1 MLSPMLRAIFVGGG
15 VTVPLAALSVRA
27 TRASGPGGQNV
38 NKVAS
43 AVQLRFDVLHS
54 PSLPDDV
61 RVRLLR
67 LGGHRLTK
75 DGVLVITA
83 RESRDQVRNREIARE
98 KLAELIRAATYVP
111 KKRKPTR
118 PTRASKE
125 RRIDSKKR
133 NARTKQQRAK
143 RFDD

>member
-1 MLSPMLRAIFVGGG
+1 MSDLRITSTIAIPEAELEESFILS
-15 VTVPLAALSVRA
+15 
-27 TRASGPGGQNV
+27 SGAGGQNV

-43 AVQLRFDVLHS
+43 AVQLRFDALHS

-67 LGGHRLTK
+67 MGGHRLTK
-75 DGVLVITA
+75 DGVLIITA
-83 RESRDQVRNREIARE
+83 RESRDQVRNRQIARE
-98 KLAELIRAATYVP
+98 RLADLIQRATFVP

-118 PTRASKE
+118 PTKASKE
-125 RRIDSKKR
+125 RRIESKKR
-133 NARTKQQRAK
+133 TGMNKRQRSK

>member
-1 MLSPMLRAIFVGGG
+1 MPELCVTPNIVIAEAELEESFILS
-15 VTVPLAALSVRA
+15 
-27 TRASGPGGQNV
+27 SGAGGQNV

-43 AVQLRFDVLHS
+43 AVQLRFDALHS

-75 DGVLVITA
+75 DGVLIVTA
-83 RESRDQVRNREIARE
+83 RESRDQVRNRQIARE
-98 KLAELIRAATYVP
+98 RLADLIRRAVFVP
-111 KKRKPTR
+111 KKRKPTK

-125 RRIDSKKR
+125 RRIESKKR
-133 NARTKQQRAK
+133 TGFNKKQRSK
-143 RFDD
+143 RIEE

>member
-1 MLSPMLRAIFVGGG
+1 MPELRVTSNIVIAESELEESFILS
-15 VTVPLAALSVRA
+15 
-27 TRASGPGGQNV
+27 SGAGGQNV

-43 AVQLRFDVLHS
+43 AVRLRFDALHS

-75 DGVLVITA
+75 DGVLIVTA
-83 RESRDQVRNREIARE
+83 RESRDQVRNRAIARE
-98 KLAELIRAATYVP
+98 RLAEQIRRAVFVP
-111 KKRKPTR
+111 KKRKPTK

-125 RRIDSKKR
+125 RRIESKKR
-133 NARTKQQRAK
+133 TGFNKKQRSK
-143 RFDD
+143 RFED

>member
-1 MLSPMLRAIFVGGG
+1 MTELRVTSKIVVAESELEESFILS
-15 VTVPLAALSVRA
+15 
-27 TRASGPGGQNV
+27 SGAGGQNV

-118 PTRASKE
+118 PTKASKE
-125 RRIDSKKR
+125 RHIDSKKR

-143 RFDD
+143 RRFDY

>member
-1 MLSPMLRAIFVGGG
+1 MPDLRITSSIVIPERELSESFV
-15 VTVPLAALSVRA
+15 LS
-27 TRASGPGGQNV
+27 SGAGGQNV

-43 AVQLRFDVLHS
+43 AVQLRFDALHS
-54 PSLPDDV
+54 ASLPDDV
-61 RVRLLR
+61 RVRLMQIA
-67 LGGHRLTK
+67 GHRLTK
-75 DGVLVITA
+75 DGTIIVMA

-98 KLAELIRAATYVP
+98 RLAELVRRATLVP

-133 NARTKQQRAK
+133 DARTKRQRSK
-143 RFDD
+143 RFED